1 LRKLSSQ
8 VLVGCPRISPQWE
21 LLVVSTLMKPK
32 PEKQA
37 ALEHK
42 RAEQPWRPGAAEHLR
57 EVIDETARRLNVDAP
72 FHWPGH
78 GEYFVVGEWSIEQE
92 DAARGF
98 AVALSAATPELWWVV
113 GRLFVKAGRF
123 FRRRRGYE
131 LELSPAR
138 DVHLPRELRQTLAG
152 LV

>member
-1 LRKLSSQ
+1 M
-8 VLVGCPRISPQWE
+8 
-21 LLVVSTLMKPK
+21 LVVSTLMKPK

-37 ALEHK
+37 ALEHRK
-42 RAEQPWRPGAAEHLR
+42 AEQRWRPGAAEHLID
-57 EVIDETARRLNVDAP
+57 VIDEAARRLNIDSP
-72 FHWPGH
+72 FHWPAH
-78 GEYFVVGEWSIEQE
+78 GEYHVVGEWPIGEE
-92 DAARGF
+92 DSARGV

-123 FRRRRGYE
+123 YRRRRGYE

-138 DVHLPRELRQTLAG
+138 DVHLPRELRLTLAG

>member
-1 LRKLSSQ
+1 MRKLSSQ
-8 VLVGCPRISPQWE
+8 LLVGCPRISPQWE

-32 PEKQA
+32 PHKQA
-37 ALEHK
+37 ALEHRK
-42 RAEQPWRPGAAEHLR
+42 AEQPWRAGAAEHLID
-57 EVIDETARRLNVDAP
+57 VIDEAARRLDVDSP
-72 FHWPGH
+72 FHWPAA
-78 GEYFVVGEWSIEQE
+78 GEYHVVGEWSVDQQ
-92 DAARGF
+92 DTARGF

-123 FRRRRGYE
+123 YRRRRGYE
-131 LELSPAR
+131 LELTPAR